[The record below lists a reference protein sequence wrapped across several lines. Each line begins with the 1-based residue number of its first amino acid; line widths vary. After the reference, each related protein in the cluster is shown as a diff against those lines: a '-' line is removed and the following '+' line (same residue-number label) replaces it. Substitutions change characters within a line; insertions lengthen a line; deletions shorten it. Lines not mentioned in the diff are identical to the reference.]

1 MWAGTIPQSSSEI
14 GQKRSRAARGAH
26 CIGIRGS
33 ASRIGRA
40 TGARRLL
47 IEAPPRSTEE
57 GPRTPPR
64 KDPRC
69 QNPTSRPAPVSQ
81 RGSGGGAAAPR
92 APGIWRQR
100 QRARSARCGPVRSG
114 EERSPV
120 ARGRATPE
128 AEESNRRSGRRSQ
141 TSAEEREGGREGAPG
156 CEEREKR
163 RVCFYIYLLFW
174 LLLFFC
180 SILDYNF
187 RGFGIDGWSR

>member
-1 MWAGTIPQSSSEI
+1 MWAGTIPQSSSDI

-100 QRARSARCGPVRSG
+100 QRARPARCGPVRSG

-128 AEESNRRSGRRSQ
+128 EEESNRRSGRRSQ
-141 TSAEEREGGREGAPG
+141 TSAEEREGGSAGVG
-156 CEEREKR
+156 GERKKGEF
-163 RVCFYIYLLFW
+163 VSIFIILAAAL
-174 LLLFFC
+174 FC
-180 SILDYNF
+180 SIYWIIIFVALGLTGGAD
-187 RGFGIDGWSR
+187 R